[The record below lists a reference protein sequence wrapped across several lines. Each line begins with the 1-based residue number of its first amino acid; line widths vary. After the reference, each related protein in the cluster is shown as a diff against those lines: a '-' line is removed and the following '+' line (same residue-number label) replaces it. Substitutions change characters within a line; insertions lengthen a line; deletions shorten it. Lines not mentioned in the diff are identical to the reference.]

1 MVDDDVIFEQVEFS
15 YDAGGNVVATVVRRR
30 YHNAPDSQT
39 GPLEDPATT
48 PKARVSYTASYPD
61 ALGRIIATAD
71 YGTNG
76 GAALSRPATVPAR
89 SDNVLVMTTGYNS
102 RGEAETTTDPSGL
115 VTVVTNDD
123 AGREIERIVNPQ
135 GSSSSSSSSS
145 SSGGCLPSADTNVTT
160 RTSYTPDG
168 NVAAITAVNPTT
180 GDQVTSYTYGT
191 TLADSDIA
199 TSTLKRYETYPDSVG
214 GSDRVA
220 FTYNRQRQVTSLT
233 DQNGTVHSFD
243 FDKLGRA
250 TQDRITTL
258 GSGVDGAVRR
268 LATRYEVRGMRFKLS
283 SYDNATVGSGSL
295 VNEVQF
301 AYNDFGQ
308 LIADYQSHSGAV
320 NTGSTPKVQYGYA
333 NGSANTIRPTS
344 LTYPNGR
351 MLSYDYG
358 TAGGIPDASSR
369 IDAIKDGGTALAQ
382 YSYLGLG
389 TFVINDYTEPD
400 IKWILNDL
408 SGTNDPDTG
417 DIYSGLDR
425 FGRVK
430 DNRWYNYGGSA
441 DTDRIKYGYDRA
453 GNRIWRQNTVAT
465 SLGKAF
471 DEFYWYDGIHRLKD
485 MQRGTL
491 NAGKT
496 AITGGTSTF
505 AECWGLDTT
514 GNWSNYRQDDTGDGS
529 WDLIQ
534 NRANNTVNE
543 ITNITESAGP
553 SWITPAYDAAGN
565 TTTIPKPANPAV
577 GYTGIYDAWNRL
589 VAIKEGGDF
598 VAEYGY
604 DAAKRQTIQKSYSS
618 GVLSET
624 RHLCY
629 TEPSKWQ
636 IVEERIGSSTD
647 ADRQFVWGLRYIDDL
662 VLRDRDTDGSGSIDE
677 RLYAMQ
683 DANWNVTAITNS
695 SGTVQERYAYTAYG
709 TPTILDAAFTSR
721 DSSSYQWETLYAGY
735 RWNAATKHF
744 QARHRAY
751 GSALGIW
758 LQRDPVGLSAGV
770 NLYQY
775 ALGQPLDTVD
785 PFGLQAADKNEM
797 KRHKCMLDCLDDNAI
812 CVALTVLPTLEC
824 IRLCVKYVCPFG
836 PWWCIPCLAACLVL
850 VVYLARECNKELTR
864 CEKKCWDDFPPPP
877 KLACV
882 SGVVIGTV

>member
-1 MVDDDVIFEQVEFS
+1 
-15 YDAGGNVVATVVRRR
+15 VA
-30 YHNAPDSQT
+30 S
-39 GPLEDPATT
+39 
-48 PKARVSYTASYPD
+48 
-61 ALGRIIATAD
+61 
-71 YGTNG
+71 
-76 GAALSRPATVPAR
+76 
-89 SDNVLVMTTGYNS
+89 
-102 RGEAETTTDPSGL
+102 
-115 VTVVTNDD
+115 
-123 AGREIERIVNPQ
+123 
-135 GSSSSSSSSS
+135 
-145 SSGGCLPSADTNVTT
+145 
-160 RTSYTPDG
+160 
-168 NVAAITAVNPTT
+168 ITAVNPET

-191 TLADSDIA
+191 TLSDSDIA
-199 TSTLKRYETYPDSVG
+199 TSTLKRYENYPDSVG

-220 FTYNRQRQVTSLT
+220 FKYNRQRQVKELT

-268 LATRYEVRGMRFKLS
+268 LATRYEVRGMRLKLS

-351 MLSYDYG
+351 VLSYDYG
-358 TAGGIPDASSR
+358 TAGGIPDAISR

-389 TFVINDYTEPD
+389 TFVITDYTEPD

-417 DIYSGLDR
+417 DIYSGFDR

-471 DEFYWYDGIHRLKD
+471 DELYSYDGIHRLKD

-496 AITGGTSTF
+496 GITGGTSTF

-514 GNWSNYRQDDTGDGS
+514 GNWSNYRQDDDGDGS

-534 NRANNTVNE
+534 NRANNPVNE
-543 ITNITESAGP
+543 ITNITESTGP

-565 TTTIPKPANPAV
+565 MTTIPKPANPAV

-589 VAIKEGGDF
+589 TAIKEGGDF
-598 VAEYGY
+598 VAEYAY
-604 DAAKRQTIQKSYSS
+604 DGAKRRTIQKTYTA

-624 RHLCY
+624 RHFLY
-629 TEPSKWQ
+629 TDPKNRWQ
-636 IVEERIGSSTD
+636 VIEERLGSSID
-647 ADRQFVWGLRYIDDL
+647 PDRQFIWGLRYIDDL
-662 VLRDRDTDGSGSIDE
+662 VLRDRDTDANGSLDE
-677 RLYAMQ
+677 RLYALQ
-683 DANWNVTAITNS
+683 DANWNVTAVTNA
-695 SGTVQERYAYTAYG
+695 SGTVQERYAYSAYG
-709 TPTILDAAFTSR
+709 VPIYLDAAFVAR
-721 DSSSYQWETLYAGY
+721 GSSSFAWETLYAGY
-735 RWNAATKHF
+735 RWSSPVSMLIV
-744 QARHRAY
+744 RHRIMMALLGLWCQRDLVHNRLGSSLY
-751 GSALGIW
+751 VYCDDSPLVCSDPSGLVPITCSCVCIYENWVDSFEKTVDCKGSAKTCCNSACQG
-758 LQRDPVGLSAGV
+758 GLCS
-770 NLYQY
+770 
-775 ALGQPLDTVD
+775 
-785 PFGLQAADKNEM
+785 
-797 KRHKCMLDCLDDNAI
+797 
-812 CVALTVLPTLEC
+812 
-824 IRLCVKYVCPFG
+824 
-836 PWWCIPCLAACLVL
+836 
-850 VVYLARECNKELTR
+850 
-864 CEKKCWDDFPPPP
+864 WDGDWHIVPPPP
-877 KLACV
+877 PPPFQWPGYGNYCGPRCGEPKKSVDCIDAVCRDHDECLGSFLDWINPLKYAHCQMQMCADLAKCDCSKSAYSPSECKTAKYYMMLWACV
-882 SGVVIGTV
+882 GGALPIPGL

>member
-1 MVDDDVIFEQVEFS
+1 MVDDDVILEQVEFS
-15 YDAGGNVVATVVRRR
+15 YDAGGNVVETVVRRR
-30 YHNAPDSQT
+30 YHNAPDTQT

-48 PKARVSYTASYPD
+48 PKARVSYVASYPD
-61 ALGRIIATAD
+61 ALGWVIATAD

-76 GAALSRPATVPAR
+76 GTALTRPATVPAR
-89 SDNVLVMTTGYNS
+89 SDNVLVTSTGYNN
-102 RGEAETTTDPSGL
+102 RGEAETTTDPAGL
-115 VTVVTNDD
+115 VTIVTNDD
-123 AGREIERIVNPQ
+123 AGRESERIVNPQ

-168 NVAAITAVNPTT
+168 NVASITAVNRTT
-180 GDQVTSYTYGT
+180 GNQVTSYTYGT

-199 TSTLKRYETYPDSVG
+199 TSTLKRYETYPDSAG

-268 LATRYEVRGMRFKLS
+268 LASSYEVRGMRFKLS

-333 NGSANTIRPTS
+333 NGSGNTIRPTS

-351 MLSYDYG
+351 VISYDYS
-358 TAGGIPDASSR
+358 TAGSIPDASSR

-389 TFVINDYTEPD
+389 TFVITDYTEPD
-400 IKWILNDL
+400 IKWLLNDL

-465 SLGKAF
+465 SLGKDF
-471 DEFYWYDGIHRLKD
+471 DEFYLYDGIHRLKD

-514 GNWSNYRQDDTGDGS
+514 GNWSNYRQDDTGDGT

-543 ITNITESAGP
+543 ITNITESVGP
-553 SWITPAYDAAGN
+553 SWITPAYDTAGN
-565 TTTIPKPANPAV
+565 MTTIPKPANPTA

-589 VAIKEGGDF
+589 TAIKEGGDF
-598 VAEYGY
+598 VAEYAY
-604 DAAKRQTIQKSYSS
+604 DPAKRRTIQKSYTS

-624 RHLCY
+624 QHLYY
-629 TEPSKWQ
+629 TESSKWQ
-636 IVEERIGSSTD
+636 VTEERTGGSSD
-647 ADRQFVWGLRYIDDL
+647 AERQFVWGLRYIDDL
-662 VLRDRDTDGSGSIDE
+662 VLRDRDTDGNGSLDE

-683 DANWNVTAITNS
+683 DANWNVTAITNA
-695 SGTVQERYAYTAYG
+695 SGTVQEHYAYSAYG
-709 TPTILDAAFTSR
+709 DPIFLDASFGSQASL
-721 DSSSYQWETLYAGY
+721 YAWEKLYAGY
-735 RWNAATKHF
+735 RWDTGTKHF
-744 QARHRAY
+744 HVRNRTYSQT
-751 GSALGIW
+751 LGLW
-758 LQRDPVGLSAGV
+758 LQRDPLGLVVLLHLQHYVSQAVSLTSYAGDPIR
-770 NLYQY
+770 Y
-775 ALGQPLDTVD
+775 VD
-785 PFGLQAADKNEM
+785 QFGLAVTSSCSINFGAFN
-797 KRHKCMLDCLDDNAI
+797 I
-812 CVALTVLPTLEC
+812 PFLTPW
-824 IRLCVKYVCPFG
+824 PG
-836 PWWCIPCLAACLVL
+836 P
-850 VVYLARECNKELTR
+850 ARIT
-864 CEKKCWDDFPPPP
+864 
-877 KLACV
+877 
-882 SGVVIGTV
+882 G